1 MGPQMIISGEEQ
13 AALIFHVLIVRLIP
27 KHYYKTHKKIFEGHQ
42 EIEKHNPE
50 LTLQYPKM
58 VVSREGHAVNSFSN
72 KVTFRAMTR
81 TFA

>member
-1 MGPQMIISGEEQ
+1 MGSQMIISGEEQ
-13 AALIFHVLIVRLIP
+13 AALIFHVMIVRLIP
-27 KHYYKTHKKIFEGHQ
+27 KHYKTHKKIFEGHQ

-50 LTLQYPKM
+50 STLQYPKM
-58 VVSREGHAVNSFSN
+58 VVSRKGHAVNSFSN